1 MNYKSALERYMS
13 TTKMT
18 EELAFQNVKPKSF
31 TYIDELVKSFDWHP
45 EYQLYIKEL
54 IEYADRRMIMGD
66 LRYGPIY
73 RPDLSKYDTSLEY
86 YKRMDRYFKEGLL
99 EYIIDAYNM
108 IRIEYCK
115 HKNIP
120 ISKEALYSDLKHY
133 IKDRGQLLKEVIS
146 IDDGIHAEKV
156 ES

>member
-1 MNYKSALERYMS
+1 
-13 TTKMT
+13 
-18 EELAFQNVKPKSF
+18 
-31 TYIDELVKSFDWHP
+31 
-45 EYQLYIKEL
+45 
-54 IEYADRRMIMGD
+54 
-66 LRYGPIY
+66 
-73 RPDLSKYDTSLEY
+73 
-86 YKRMDRYFKEGLL
+86 
-99 EYIIDAYNM
+99 M